1 MTRRQRQAKN
11 AAEHRHMRDRIVRA
25 YEGTSAALRTAGRLW
40 YPTAEAVIAEL
51 SDRYGVSRGNTAA
64 VVAALSPQTRWRSNI
79 VAAEALLEGRRSIAL
94 AHAYPLNVAKADRVL
109 SGDDADGVLGGPKVR
124 AFWKNLA
131 GNRNAVTVDV
141 WAARAASGG
150 QIDAPSP
157 AQYLRIADAYAAAA
171 DMVGET
177 NRETQ
182 AIVWLAVRPVSEHER
197 DARAI
202 QPLIESE
209 VA

>member
-1 MTRRQRQAKN
+1 
-11 AAEHRHMRDRIVRA
+11 MRDRILRA
-25 YEGTSAALRTAGRLW
+25 YGEASPTVRRAGRLW

-51 SDRYGVSRGNTAA
+51 SDRYGVSRVDTAA

-94 AHAYPLNVAKADRVL
+94 AHAYPLNVAKAERVL
-109 SGDDADGVLGGPKVR
+109 AGEDPADVLGGPKVR

-131 GNRNAVTVDV
+131 GNRDAVTVDV

-157 AQYLRIADAYAAAA
+157 AQYLRIATAYAAAA
-171 DMVGET
+171 NMVGET

-182 AIVWLAVRPVSEHER
+182 AIVWLAARPVSGHER
-197 DARAI
+197 DSRAI